1 MNLYKRVLSRG
12 LAVALVFIGAALL
25 DRQVIDART
34 DDTMDTPTETTAEQ
48 SVLPAADEV
57 PADPSSDDAVGGQV
71 TITGEDSTHTIAPSE
86 NPKAPDARVEIPD
99 LEPVENS
106 SDDQS
111 TPFTY
116 DEAKQLGVTSEKEGD
131 TYKEP
136 VVRAGY
142 DNAQE
147 ALRDMYEDIVS
158 GINTRRS
165 ESVYRKWQKYAA
177 SILART
183 DRLSTGLELNNRC
196 RLSWYDKL
204 YRDPITSVFYA
215 EEFTRQLYEDIASGT
230 NGIIRGLRQARVKM
244 DLSPATFAEPFLYAP
259 QTPQQAVLG
268 VGVALTKAA
277 ELHSQA
283 LSLLKPEEIRYVT
296 SESFSIF
303 CAQTHYG
310 HTVSAVNQAKNV
322 IDLMEKVNG
331 AAMYDAAETL
341 LPLTSPRFIEVL
353 KKIEPGMFEEVTV
366 SGQVCQRVSTP
377 AGNIIIGGPE
387 DNTWDLDAIEDLVC
401 LIDLGGNDTYKEGSC
416 NPKRPILLVLDLG
429 EGDDTF
435 EGTKAGIQGGAIL
448 GVSILY
454 NEKGDDFYR
463 ARDIAQG
470 GAIGG
475 IGILID
481 MDGND
486 RYLGFKR
493 VQGCAME
500 GFGAII
506 DRGGDDQYRAA
517 LLAQG
522 LGNPRGFG
530 LLFDQ
535 SGDDYYYVGG
545 YYEDSYPEHPGY
557 DGWGQGIGAGV
568 RGVACGGI
576 GVLLE
581 GEGNDTYEY
590 DYFGHGGGY
599 WMALGFLRDFSGDD
613 VRVGA
618 TLKSYTNN
626 ARTQER
632 WQRFSNG
639 FGCHYAL
646 GFLFDDA
653 GNDRYNGTIM
663 GLGMAWDLSAGF
675 LVDFSGDDTYEA
687 TGGLTQGTGAEGSL
701 GFLLDYRGEDRY
713 LGRGQGYASGGIT
726 YHQAYDCG
734 GNFSFVVD
742 HGGADQYGCGAKNN
756 MMSQRGTPQGFIID
770 RPTDEELAAAGEED
784 TEEKQTRHA
793 ARRPIPDNGT
803 PNTVD
808 YSLEQTQRSFSSARG
823 SQSNGWGPTPPFWGM
838 MGGRR

>member
-1 MNLYKRVLSRG
+1 MSVLSRW
-12 LAVALVFIGAALL
+12 LAVVVIVGGITVLSG
-25 DRQVIDART
+25 QTIDART
-34 DDTMDTPTETTAEQ
+34 DSGTDNVPVESVLNEETAVVPTNEEGEVSEGTANGSSAETT
-48 SVLPAADEV
+48 
-57 PADPSSDDAVGGQV
+57 DD
-71 TITGEDSTHTIAPSE
+71 TTHTIMPSE

-99 LEPVENS
+99 LVPVETPS
-106 SDDQS
+106 EEKDS
-111 TPFTY
+111 PFTY
-116 DEAKQLGVTSEKEGD
+116 DESKQGDSEENSVL
-131 TYKEP
+131 YEEP
-136 VVRAGY
+136 VIRAGY
-142 DNAQE
+142 PDAQD
-147 ALRDMYEDIVS
+147 ALREMYDDVVS

-165 ESVYRKWQKYAA
+165 ESVYRKWQGYAA
-177 SILART
+177 SVLART
-183 DRLSTGLELNNRC
+183 NRLSTGLELNNRC

-230 NGIIRGLRQARVKM
+230 NGLVRGLRQARTKM
-244 DLSPATFAEPFLYAP
+244 DISPVTATEPFIYAP

-277 ELHSQA
+277 ELQTQA
-283 LSLLKPEEIRYVT
+283 LSLLKPEEIRYVST
-296 SESFSIF
+296 ESFSIF

-322 IDLMEKVNG
+322 IDLMEKING

-341 LPLTSPRFIEVL
+341 LPLTSPRFVEVL

-366 SGQVCQRVSTP
+366 NGQVCQRVSTP
-377 AGNIIIGGPE
+377 AGNIVIGGPE

-401 LIDLGGNDTYKEGSC
+401 LIDLGGNDKYKDGAC
-416 NPKRPILLVLDLG
+416 NPNRPVLLVLDLG
-429 EGDDTF
+429 EGDDHF

-454 NEKGDDFYR
+454 NEKGNDFYS

-470 GAIGG
+470 GTIGG
-475 IGILID
+475 VGILID
-481 MDGND
+481 MEGND

-500 GFGAII
+500 GFGALV

-535 SGDDYYYVGG
+535 TGDDHYYVGG

-581 GEGNDTYEY
+581 GEGNDVYEF

-663 GLGMAWDLSAGF
+663 GLGMAWDLSGGF
-675 LVDFSGDDTYEA
+675 LVDFCGDDAYEA

-701 GFLLDYRGEDRY
+701 GFLLDYRGQDKY
-713 LGRGQGYASGGIT
+713 LGRGQGYASGSIT

-742 HGGADQYGCGAKNN
+742 HGGPDQYGSGAKNN

-770 RPTDEELAAAGEED
+770 RPTDEELAAAAEEAGEDGSEAQR
-784 TEEKQTRHA
+784 T
-793 ARRPIPDNGT
+793 ARQPIPDTGS
-803 PNTVD
+803 PNPVD
-808 YSLEQTQRSFSSARG
+808 YSLEQTQRNFSSVRNNN
-823 SQSNGWGPTPPFWGM
+823 SSNQRNGWGPMAPFWGM
-838 MGGRR
+838 MGGR